1 MPRLTRYSKLIRDF
15 NLEVDSYIRRRYG
28 NRPCLKTRSDISRAL
43 AGTLFTAKAY
53 RKGVPRGKICM
64 AIGALEKTLAADS
77 FKLPRAWFE
86 ARMYGASRKTVI
98 DRWKVKGPDLDAL
111 EQLWTDLGFS
121 GSEYKKL
128 IKTSRVRWRFAV
140 DELHES
146 VTIRLSDRAIA
157 DMLLLALEAYTVP
170 KGKGTAFTEAYGIC
184 AGSTRS
190 TEEQR
195 RGHGKHKSRF
205 VQVMSVRTQVR
216 AEGFPDR
223 VDYDLRSIEAQMALM
238 AHFMLGSDIV
248 ADFHTHPYDNEK
260 KLLSLKG
267 WEYSEADEATMIP
280 WVKQLWDNNFHPRAS
295 LIMSMTEGKRRMK
308 APGHMKPNLVR
319 FSIGKY
325 RFYLAAY
332 RICGDHYSE
341 RDITLNADAL
351 PGI

>member
-1 MPRLTRYSKLIRDF
+1 MPRLTGYGRLIRNFD
-15 NLEVDSYIRRRYG
+15 LEVDSYIRRRCG
-28 NRPCLKTRSDISRAL
+28 NRPCRKIRADISRAL
-43 AGTLFTAKAY
+43 ASTLFTAKAH
-53 RKGVPRGKICM
+53 RRNVPKGNLCM
-64 AIGALEKTLAADS
+64 AIGALEKQLAADS
-77 FKLPRAWFE
+77 YRLPRAWFE
-86 ARMYGASRKTVI
+86 ARVYGASRKTVT

-111 EQLWTDLGFS
+111 EQLWSDLDFS
-121 GSEYKKL
+121 VSEYKKL
-128 IKTSRVRWRFAV
+128 IKASRARWRFAV

-170 KGKGTAFTEAYGIC
+170 KGKGTRFTEAYGIC

-223 VDYDLRSIEAQMALM
+223 VDYDLRSIGAQMALM
-238 AHFMLGSDIV
+238 EHFMLGSDIV
-248 ADFHTHPYDNEK
+248 ADFHTHPYENEK
-260 KLLSLKG
+260 DLLKLKG

-295 LIMSMTEGKRRMK
+295 LIMAMTEGKRKMK
-308 APGHMKPNLVR
+308 IPGHIKPNLVR

-341 RDITLNADAL
+341 RDISLNADAL

>member
-1 MPRLTRYSKLIRDF
+1 LPKLTRYSRLIRDF
-15 NLEVDSYIRRRYG
+15 NLEVDSYIKRRYG
-28 NRPCLKTRSDISRAL
+28 NRPCHRIRSGIHMAL
-43 AGTLFTAKAY
+43 ATTLFTAKAY
-53 RKGVPRGKICM
+53 RRNVPKGRLCK
-64 AIGALEKTLAADS
+64 AIVALEKALVADGYR
-77 FKLPRAWFE
+77 LPRAWFE
-86 ARMYGASRKTVI
+86 ARMFGTSRKTVMN
-98 DRWKVKGPDLDAL
+98 RWEVKGQDLDAL
-111 EQLWTDLGFS
+111 EKLWSDLGFS
-121 GSEYKKL
+121 TSEYKKL
-128 IKTSRVRWRFAV
+128 IKTSRARWRFAV

-146 VTIRLSDRAIA
+146 VTIRLSDHAIA
-157 DMLLLALEAYTVP
+157 DMLLLALEAYAVP
-170 KGKGTAFTEAYGIC
+170 KGKGTRFTEAYGIC

-190 TEEQR
+190 TEEKR

-238 AHFMLGSDIV
+238 DHFMLGSDIV
-248 ADFHTHPYDNEK
+248 ADFHTHPYENEK
-260 KLLSLKG
+260 ELLRLKG

-280 WVKQLWDNNFHPRAS
+280 WVRQLWDKNFHPRAS
-295 LIMSMTEGKRRMK
+295 LIMSMTEGKRKMK
-308 APGHMKPNLVR
+308 APGQTKPNLVR

-341 RDITLNADAL
+341 RDISLNADAL

>member
-1 MPRLTRYSKLIRDF
+1 MPGLTRYRRLIQDF
-15 NLEVDSYIRRRYG
+15 NREADSYIKRRHG
-28 NRPCLKTRSDISRAL
+28 NRPCARLRSDMSRAL
-43 AGTLFTAKAY
+43 ANTLFTAKAH
-53 RKGVPRGKICM
+53 RKGVPRGKLCTL
-64 AIGALEKTLAADS
+64 IGALEKNLAAGE
-77 FKLPRAWFE
+77 FALPRAWFE
-86 ARMYGASRKTVI
+86 ATVYGTSRKTVTS
-98 DRWKVKGPDLDAL
+98 RWKVKGADLDAL
-111 EQLWTDLGFS
+111 QVLWAGLGFTV
-121 GSEYKKL
+121 SEYKKL
-128 IKTSRVRWRFAV
+128 IRTSRSRWRFAV

-146 VTIRLSDRAIA
+146 VTIKLSDRAIT
-157 DMLLLALEAYTVP
+157 DMLLLAMEAYTVP
-170 KGKGTAFTEAYGIC
+170 KGKGTRFTEAYGIC

-195 RGHGKHKSRF
+195 RSHGKHKSRF

-238 AHFMLGSDIV
+238 DHFMLGSDIV
-248 ADFHTHPYDNEK
+248 ADFHTHPYENEK
-260 KLLSLKG
+260 QLLRLRG

-280 WVKQLWDNNFHPRAS
+280 WVKQLWDKNFHPRAS
-295 LIMSMTEGKRRMK
+295 LIMSMTEGKRKMK
-308 APGHMKPNLVR
+308 SPGYVKPNLVK

-341 RDITLNADAL
+341 RDISLNADAL

>member
-1 MPRLTRYSKLIRDF
+1 VPRLTRYGRQIRDF
-15 NLEVDSYIRRRYG
+15 NLEVDSYIKRRCG
-28 NRPCLKTRSDISRAL
+28 NRPCTKLRSDISRAL
-43 AGTLFTAKAY
+43 ASTLITAKAH
-53 RKGVPRGKICM
+53 RKSVPKGKLCK
-64 AIGALEKTLAADS
+64 AIGALEKDLATDN

-86 ARMYGASRKTVI
+86 TRIYGASRKTVT
-98 DRWKVKGPDLDAL
+98 DRWKVKGPDLDTL
-111 EQLWTDLGFS
+111 EQLWSDLGFS
-121 GSEYKKL
+121 VSEYKKL
-128 IKTSRVRWRFAV
+128 IKTSGARWRFAV

-146 VTIRLSDRAIA
+146 VAIRLSDRAIA
-157 DMLLLALEAYTVP
+157 DMLLLAMEAYTVP
-170 KGKGTAFTEAYGIC
+170 KGKGTKFTEAYGIC

-205 VQVMSVRTQVR
+205 VQVLSVRTQVR

-238 AHFMLGSDIV
+238 EHFMLGSDIV
-248 ADFHTHPYDNEK
+248 ADFHTHPYADEK
-260 KLLSLKG
+260 ELLNLRG
-267 WEYSEADEATMIP
+267 WEYSEADETTMIP

-295 LIMSMTEGKRRMK
+295 LIMSMTEGKRKMK
-308 APGHMKPNLVR
+308 APGQIKPNLVR

-341 RDITLNADAL
+341 RDISLNADAL